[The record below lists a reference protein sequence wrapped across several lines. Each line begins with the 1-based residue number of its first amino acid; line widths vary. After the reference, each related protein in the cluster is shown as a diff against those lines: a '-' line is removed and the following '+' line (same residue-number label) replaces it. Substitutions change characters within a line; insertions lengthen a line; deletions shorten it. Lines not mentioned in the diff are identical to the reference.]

1 MLLKTTFLFLQ
12 SKGECYKNN
21 FADCRVISCLFLHD
35 ICITMWRVQGGGSY
49 ILQHTFPE
57 PRYSD
62 RIMLQYKIEKFFDF
76 SPFQHFLLYQS
87 ADVSVIAPQ
96 PLISLRGKR
105 TVGVREVVTI
115 KDEERKGQG

>member
-1 MLLKTTFLFLQ
+1 
-12 SKGECYKNN
+12 
-21 FADCRVISCLFLHD
+21 
-35 ICITMWRVQGGGSY
+35 MWRVQGGGSY